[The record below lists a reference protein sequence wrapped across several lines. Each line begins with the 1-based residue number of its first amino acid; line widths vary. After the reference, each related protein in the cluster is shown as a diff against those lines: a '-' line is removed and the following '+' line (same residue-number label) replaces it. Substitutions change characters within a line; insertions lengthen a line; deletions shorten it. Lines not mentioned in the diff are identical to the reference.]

1 VLPPIVVDLG
11 PDVGAREA
19 QIVLDAC
26 NQAIVSGVCLPDTLA
41 SDEPARARAF
51 ARSQGA
57 RSLTV
62 RIEVRLRSTEQP
74 SWLVRELRFAPGDP
88 AIERWRSVGLA
99 IATLVG
105 EGERQQTA
113 EAISEPESTP
123 APPRAAVDPP
133 PEPAPPRPVP
143 RIEAP
148 VAAPSTNDVTPAL
161 PRWQGVFIG
170 LGLLTGPG
178 FDDEVWRFGGS
189 ARAGWASSSGWQ
201 LLSSIGYSLRASE
214 QTFTAAW
221 FSVQGGLGYRLQLS
235 EQLSSALSLQAGVQQ
250 MRFEV
255 LSGGVA
261 DTQQRWNVLG
271 SLGVDGWWR
280 PSASFGVWA
289 GLEAQ
294 SIGRRSRLLLDG
306 DRLAATSYPVDL
318 NLTFGVG
325 WWLP

>member
-11 PDVGAREA
+11 PDVGAREV

-26 NQAIVSGVCLPDTLA
+26 NQAIVGGVCLSDTLT

-57 RSLTV
+57 RSRIV

-113 EAISEPESTP
+113 EANGEPEPS
-123 APPRAAVDPP
+123 PPPSRVDPP
-133 PEPAPPRPVP
+133 AAPAPVPAPRVA

-148 VAAPSTNDVTPAL
+148 AEAPPADVVEPSP
-161 PRWQGVFIG
+161 PRWEGVFLG
-170 LGLLTGPG
+170 VGLLTGPG
-178 FDDEVWRFGGS
+178 FDDDVWRFGGQ

-221 FSVQGGLGYRLQLS
+221 FSLQAGVGYRLQLA
-235 EQLSSALSLQAGVQQ
+235 EHFSSAISLQAGVQQ

-261 DTQQRWNVLG
+261 DTQQRWNPLG
-271 SLGVDGWWR
+271 SVGVDGWWR
-280 PSASFGVWA
+280 PSSAFGVWA
-289 GLEAQ
+289 GLDAQ
-294 SIGRRSRLLLDG
+294 SIGRRSRLLLEP

-318 NLTFGVG
+318 TFAVGVG